1 VIPEQPGKILLQKTI
16 YAERRYVKGHYRVAV
31 ERLLPEGLAD
41 GRVVEI
47 CDQPSPQD
55 FAEVYGRREPKVGSP
70 ERLAFIGGLPGE
82 TVEVEVSWSLPR
94 PGARRA
100 KRMPAPLVRVTGV
113 TVNSPMRVAPQ
124 CPVFGE
130 CGGCQLQHLSYSA
143 QIEWKT
149 GRVRQAVI
157 AAGLAETS
165 VLAAIGADEPWHY
178 RNHMRFS
185 VTRGGEA
192 GLTAYGTHRV
202 LPLSRCPIAASG
214 INTALSLLTLPGA
227 PAAHGSAER
236 HRLTP
241 PQLLIR
247 YSEAS
252 GHMLLQ
258 PLPDQEIVGELAA
271 EGIEVHS
278 ADMEETLRGISFR
291 IRPSSFFQTN
301 TEQAN
306 RMAELVLS
314 YVPAGRGLRWVDAY
328 CGVGTFARLIADQVG
343 EVIAIE
349 ESASAVRDARWNL
362 RDVDNVVL
370 LQGKAEELLPGLSQ
384 TLDGL
389 IIDPPRAGCRP
400 PVLDALL
407 TRRLPRIVYISCNPV
422 TLARDLA
429 YLSLAHSTYR
439 VVSIQPLDMFPQTAH
454 IESIALLEAR

>member
-1 VIPEQPGKILLQKTI
+1 VIPEQPGTISLQDTI
-16 YAERRYVKGHYRVAV
+16 HAERRYVRGHYRVAV

-41 GRVVEI
+41 GRVIEI
-47 CDQPSPQD
+47 CDQPSPED
-55 FAEVYGRREPKVGSP
+55 FADVYGRREPSIGSP

-100 KRMPAPLVRVTGV
+100 KRVPAPLVRVTGV
-113 TVNSPMRVAPQ
+113 LTPAPMRVAAQ
-124 CPVFGE
+124 CSIFGE
-130 CGGCQLQHLSYSA
+130 CGGCQLQHLTYSA
-143 QIEWKT
+143 QLDWKT
-149 GRVRQAVI
+149 GCVRQAMI
-157 AAGLAETS
+157 AAGLSEAL
-165 VLAAIGADEPWHY
+165 VLPAIGADEPWHY

-202 LPLSRCPIAASG
+202 LPLSSCPIAANG
-214 INTALSLLTLPGA
+214 INSALELLTVSDASAPPGRA
-227 PAAHGSAER
+227 VR

-247 YSEAS
+247 YSES
-252 GHMLLQ
+252 SRHMLLQ
-258 PLPDQEIVGELAA
+258 PLPDQEIIGELAA
-271 EGIEVHS
+271 AGIEVHS
-278 ADMEETLRGISFR
+278 ADMEEALGGVSFR

-314 YVPAGRGLRWVDAY
+314 YVPAARGQRWVDAY
-328 CGVGTFARLIADQVG
+328 CGVGTFARLMADQVG

-370 LQGKAEELLPGLSQ
+370 LQGKAEELLPELSE

-389 IIDPPRAGCRP
+389 VIDPPRAGCRP
-400 PVLDALL
+400 PVLDALR
-407 TRRLPRIVYISCNPV
+407 TRRLPRVVYISCNPA

-429 YLSLAHSTYR
+429 HLSLAHSAYR

-454 IESIALLEAR
+454 TESIALLEAR